1 MIGIVS
7 FAASAAADSAGRFD
21 LFAENQVST
30 ATDTKTIVHMID
42 TWGEAVARCR
52 AVAEEDQAASEACG
66 AVHKLLIKLDDLGWC
81 YGHES
86 DPGPFFRRW
95 HRCEFESLHP
105 ARP

>member
-1 MIGIVS
+1 MTPRGPAVIRQSSRFCSAMIGIVS

-81 YGHES
+81 
-86 DPGPFFRRW
+86 
-95 HRCEFESLHP
+95 
-105 ARP
+105 